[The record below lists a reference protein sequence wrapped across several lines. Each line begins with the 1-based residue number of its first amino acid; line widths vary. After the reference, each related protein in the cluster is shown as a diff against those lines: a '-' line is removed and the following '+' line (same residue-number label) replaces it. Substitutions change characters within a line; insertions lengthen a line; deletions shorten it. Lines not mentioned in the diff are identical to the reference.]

1 MVAVMFER
9 EGLKGLDDAA
19 LVKIARMGGENAI
32 RELIR
37 RNNQRLFRVARSV
50 MRDDAEAEDVVQE
63 AYVRA
68 FTALDDFREESRF
81 STWLVR
87 IALNEAFRRLRKRRA
102 TTDLPSLDTAVGGDP
117 SLTSLFP
124 LSLVPLPA
132 DSEADRTQM
141 RTLLERTI
149 DRLPENFRIVFMLR
163 DIEGLSIEETAA
175 HLSIKAETVK
185 TRQHRARRMLRVSI
199 EEQLHA
205 TFSDLYPFDGERCVL
220 MADRVIARLTRTG
233 LD

>member
-9 EGLKGLDDAA
+9 ESLTGLDDAA

-32 RELIR
+32 RELIA

-50 MRDDAEAEDVVQE
+50 LRDDAEAEDVVQE

-68 FTALDDFREESRF
+68 FTTLEDFREESRF

-87 IALNEAFRRLRKRRA
+87 IALNEAFRRLRKRRM
-102 TTDLPSLDTAVGGDP
+102 TTDLPSLDTAVSSDP
-117 SLTSLFP
+117 GLVSLFP

-132 DSEADRTQM
+132 DSEADRSQM
-141 RTLLERTI
+141 RTLLERAI
-149 DRLPENFRIVFMLR
+149 DRLPENFRIVFVLR

-175 HLSIKAETVK
+175 HLAIKPETVK

-199 EEQLHA
+199 EAQLHA
-205 TFSDLYPFDGERCVL
+205 TFAELYPFDGERCVS
-220 MADRVIARLTRTG
+220 MADRVIAQLSRNERH
-233 LD
+233 